1 MRHLATFIFC
11 LLCIQNI
18 WSQSVQQNIGGAP
31 TNFQSRIPNQTWQ
44 SFDQEISETP
54 SLQIQDYGG
63 NTKLQLMNIRGADS
77 ASLAVE
83 LEGIPISTAS
93 ESYFNLGYL
102 DTFGLSDFNLVR
114 GGYNPLSTSPAGILQ
129 LQFDDSPVYKTSA
142 YWGSYQRFGIA
153 QKTPN
158 AAASIRYGKND
169 FLYYDGTEFR
179 RRKNNS
185 GINFNVRAWHKTEKQ
200 KAWIQFFLSD
210 QDNPSSLSGFSE
222 NSTFV
227 YRPIAAF
234 QQKIG
239 AVSLDLWASF
249 QDLDY
254 EDSNIATNS
263 QDFYTGER
271 ISWKSK
277 ITKELVYD
285 LRAEQTQAQILDQ
298 SPFRHSSSLSQSL
311 LWFIDEGQILHPRLR
326 IEYLSD
332 LNSAFSLHPGVG
344 GSHLVK
350 RWLQIL
356 WNADL
361 ISRAPSLLERY
372 STIPEFNLILN

>member
-142 YWGSYQRFGIA
+142 YWGSYQRF
-153 QKTPN
+153 
-158 AAASIRYGKND
+158 
-169 FLYYDGTEFR
+169 E
-179 RRKNNS
+179 
-185 GINFNVRAWHKTEKQ
+185 
-200 KAWIQFFLSD
+200 
-210 QDNPSSLSGFSE
+210 SS
-222 NSTFV
+222 
-227 YRPIAAF
+227 
-234 QQKIG
+234 
-239 AVSLDLWASF
+239 
-249 QDLDY
+249 
-254 EDSNIATNS
+254 
-263 QDFYTGER
+263 
-271 ISWKSK
+271 
-277 ITKELVYD
+277 
-285 LRAEQTQAQILDQ
+285 
-298 SPFRHSSSLSQSL
+298 
-311 LWFIDEGQILHPRLR
+311 
-326 IEYLSD
+326 
-332 LNSAFSLHPGVG
+332 
-344 GSHLVK
+344 
-350 RWLQIL
+350 
-356 WNADL
+356 
-361 ISRAPSLLERY
+361 
-372 STIPEFNLILN
+372 